1 MFPVRSTDLKG
12 DVQRGKIEPREPQHR
27 AAPAELPQSGP
38 HMRAKPCHSPGNTTQ
53 CMKPQ
58 GHPTMEVPP
67 KRPYPPLQKYSVRP
81 KIMLD
86 LLLWFLK
93 YSRDEKYTRIYI
105 YEIQTSSRGDSSRA
119 PEKVFTH
126 KKIMVCLINYTTFL
140 NQPGLRFG
148 IPSYADCLTVFFQ
161 WPWNGQFK
169 GILW

>member
-93 YSRDEKYTRIYI
+93 YSRVEKYIRIY
-105 YEIQTSSRGDSSRA
+105 
-119 PEKVFTH
+119 
-126 KKIMVCLINYTTFL
+126 VCFINTLYTTIILCCRFL
-140 NQPGLRFG
+140 DEVSENLLLFSIMNSDFWQTPIFKCN
-148 IPSYADCLTVFFQ
+148 INKPSYF
-161 WPWNGQFK
+161 
-169 GILW
+169 